1 MSLRTRL
8 NNDDNDEVDD
18 NDDNADDEDYDD
30 DANDDGQ
37 VVAEDP
43 GAVAAAAWF
52 EALAKV
58 FW

>member
-1 MSLRTRL
+1 MLLLTRL
-8 NNDDNDEVDD
+8 NNDDED
-18 NDDNADDEDYDD
+18 DDNAEDD
-30 DANDDGQ
+30 DDGDHCHGQ

>member
-1 MSLRTRL
+1 MI
-8 NNDDNDEVDD
+8 
-18 NDDNADDEDYDD
+18 YDD
-30 DANDDGQ
+30 DANADDKEYNDDDADADVQ

-58 FW
+58 FWWSRSRSSS